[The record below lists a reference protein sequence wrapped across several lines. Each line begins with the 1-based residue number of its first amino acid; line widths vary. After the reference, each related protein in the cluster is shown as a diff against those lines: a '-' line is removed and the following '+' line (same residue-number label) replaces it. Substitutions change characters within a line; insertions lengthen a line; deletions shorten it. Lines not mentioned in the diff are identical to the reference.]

1 MDNLNILSLNVKGI
15 RARDKMLKLFKWFSG
30 KHKADIVFLQETHST
45 ASDENTWPE
54 ELGGNIYFSHG
65 ETNAKG
71 VCIMIKNT
79 HIIHNVHFDTSG
91 RYIMIDISMNERR
104 FTLFNIYA
112 PNQDD
117 PNL

>member
-1 MDNLNILSLNVKGI
+1 
-15 RARDKMLKLFKWFSG
+15 
-30 KHKADIVFLQETHST
+30 
-45 ASDENTWPE
+45 
-54 ELGGNIYFSHG
+54 
-65 ETNAKG
+65 
-71 VCIMIKNT
+71 MIKNT

-117 PNL
+117 PNFIKDIINVKKK